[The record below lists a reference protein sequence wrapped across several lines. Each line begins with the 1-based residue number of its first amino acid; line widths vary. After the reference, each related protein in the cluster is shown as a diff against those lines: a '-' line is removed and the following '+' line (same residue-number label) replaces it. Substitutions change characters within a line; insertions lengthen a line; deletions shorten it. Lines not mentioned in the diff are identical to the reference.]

1 VAYVRRLLMPGLDHL
16 PELLVICVVAL
27 LVFGPTRMIQMGSRL
42 GRAVRELR
50 ESTKDLNWTALLGG
64 SEPSKPS
71 STSLGAL
78 SQFTQSLSNG
88 LRDLQASPTSASEAV
103 TPPTSQ
109 PAVESFPIVG
119 GEHQDG
125 EAVTPPEEK
134 SGIAE

>member
-1 VAYVRRLLMPGLDHL
+1 MLGLGHL
-16 PELLVICVVAL
+16 PEILVICLIAL
-27 LVFGPTRMIQMGSRL
+27 LIFGPRRMIEMASKV

-71 STSLGAL
+71 STSPLGAF

-88 LRDLQASPTSASEAV
+88 LRDLQATPTSASQAV

-109 PAVESFPIVG
+109 PEVEDLSTVVS
-119 GEHQDG
+119 EHQDG
-125 EAVTPPEEK
+125 ETVAEEK
-134 SGIAE
+134 SGIPE